1 MSIRPHTVLR
11 FGYGRP
17 VPMTARADRRGTAP
31 AVRGEPLIRGHLV
44 DIHVSGRRHPPVIR
58 GGFGLPMKI
67 MWKSLAALVI
77 AGLSVAASAPAAA
90 DAGARDRGSIVITE
104 QASKRILV
112 LPADRA
118 SWQNRKVSW
127 AWAPNSA
134 NGLADLAGSW
144 SNPSDAKLAERGGEK
159 YLLTS
164 ASGGFAAVVPYP
176 AGDRAYWA
184 ANVGGPANPHS
195 IELLPDGNVAVA
207 ASTGGWV
214 RIYTASQG
222 QRSTAYTEYRLVGA
236 HGVVWDAGRNVLWA
250 LGTDVLVALKVGG
263 TPGAP
268 VLTEQRSVPVPT
280 KGGHDLQPIPHRSD
294 LLWVTTEAGVYQF
307 SKTSGGF
314 TQRYAGAR
322 EIDRPHVKSVSTN
335 PRTGQVLTASV
346 QEGHLCTW
354 CTDTVRLAFPRAELA
369 LHGAWIYK
377 ARWWIG

>member
-1 MSIRPHTVLR
+1 
-11 FGYGRP
+11 
-17 VPMTARADRRGTAP
+17 
-31 AVRGEPLIRGHLV
+31 
-44 DIHVSGRRHPPVIR
+44 
-58 GGFGLPMKI
+58 MKI
-67 MWKSLAALVI
+67 MRKSLVALAI
-77 AGLSVAASAPAAA
+77 AGLSVAASAPAVA
-90 DAGARDRGSIVITE
+90 DADAAGRDRGSIVITE

-112 LPADRA
+112 LPADRT
-118 SWQNRKVSW
+118 SWRERKVSW
-127 AWAPNSA
+127 AWAPNAA

-214 RIYTASQG
+214 RVYTASQG
-222 QRSTAYTEYRLVGA
+222 QRSTTYAEYRLVGA

-250 LGTDVLVALKVGG
+250 LGTDALVALSVGG
-263 TPGAP
+263 TPAAP

-280 KGGHDLQPIPHRSD
+280 KGGHDLQPVPNRPD

-307 SKTSGGF
+307 SKTGGAF

-335 PRTGQVLTASV
+335 PRTGQILTASV